1 MPSGNWCGSQRLFMQ
16 AMAKYKKKNIALG
29 AVGRLVVNER
39 LWNHRF
45 SWAWLGCLLSVVAFD
60 LLWCWQTSFHGM
72 AYVLTYVN
80 ALLLATLMALPSV
93 LTGRNW
99 VQMAVMA
106 VVDIVFIAN
115 LMYCRT
121 YFAAIPLGSYAGVWE
136 LLSAP
141 AYIWDSF
148 HWAYFI
154 FPLILLLTFILMV
167 PDHDEELPAR
177 LPYLLTLGV
186 LCLASGT
193 MTAFNGGL
201 VSHITSLRSRGRS
214 TYVPPVAYTVFGPLV
229 ADLNAHADDITPAQ
243 RQLAAAWGKNHLR
256 YLARMQPLALDS
268 VPRRDN
274 LVVILCES
282 MEAWPIGKKV
292 EGQEITPNIN
302 ALLRDSATFYAPRV
316 LSQAGNGRGV
326 DGELLMLAGMHPTQ
340 SMAWTTRFA
349 ENDFYT
355 IPKAMKEQDAS
366 TYLVS
371 GSSPGTWNRGTMAR
385 SFGIENV
392 MMGPDWNDAE
402 KVGSRISD
410 GALMRQ
416 VVAMLRRGE
425 IWKPGERAYLQ
436 VNTASGSAPF
446 DIPDELA
453 GIRLEGSYPRRLKDY
468 LTAVNYTDQ
477 AVGTLIDYLRTRPDW
492 NRTLVVIAGNH
503 EALAS
508 WRYELRSS
516 PAGQKM
522 VDAGSYVPVLM
533 VNAPFGGRHDAVM
546 GQVDV
551 YPTLLD
557 QMGLPYR
564 WRGMGFSALAPGA
577 PHFAVTHQGTLVG
590 RDMGADPALAAHVE
604 QARQA
609 SDILLRFNL
618 LDEE

>member
-1 MPSGNWCGSQRLFMQ
+1 
-16 AMAKYKKKNIALG
+16 MAKYKKKNIALG

-106 VVDIVFIAN
+106 IVDIVFIAN

-167 PDHDEELPAR
+167 PDRDEELPAR

-243 RQLAAAWGKNHLR
+243 RQ
-256 YLARMQPLALDS
+256 
-268 VPRRDN
+268 
-274 LVVILCES
+274 
-282 MEAWPIGKKV
+282 
-292 EGQEITPNIN
+292 
-302 ALLRDSATFYAPRV
+302 
-316 LSQAGNGRGV
+316 
-326 DGELLMLAGMHPTQ
+326 
-340 SMAWTTRFA
+340 
-349 ENDFYT
+349 
-355 IPKAMKEQDAS
+355 
-366 TYLVS
+366 
-371 GSSPGTWNRGTMAR
+371 
-385 SFGIENV
+385 
-392 MMGPDWNDAE
+392 
-402 KVGSRISD
+402 
-410 GALMRQ
+410 
-416 VVAMLRRGE
+416 
-425 IWKPGERAYLQ
+425 
-436 VNTASGSAPF
+436 
-446 DIPDELA
+446 
-453 GIRLEGSYPRRLKDY
+453 
-468 LTAVNYTDQ
+468 
-477 AVGTLIDYLRTRPDW
+477 
-492 NRTLVVIAGNH
+492 
-503 EALAS
+503 
-508 WRYELRSS
+508 
-516 PAGQKM
+516 
-522 VDAGSYVPVLM
+522 
-533 VNAPFGGRHDAVM
+533 
-546 GQVDV
+546 
-551 YPTLLD
+551 
-557 QMGLPYR
+557 
-564 WRGMGFSALAPGA
+564 
-577 PHFAVTHQGTLVG
+577 
-590 RDMGADPALAAHVE
+590 
-604 QARQA
+604 
-609 SDILLRFNL
+609 
-618 LDEE
+618 